1 MKNAVKKF
9 FEEYS
14 VKSIQNYFGLDD
26 MFEVEFE
33 NKKIVVW
40 VDAFNDIYLVDT
52 QTDEIINDEEV
63 LYKKLQC
70 LH

>member
-9 FEEYS
+9 FEEYP

-52 QTDEIINDEEV
+52 ETDEIIDDEEV
-63 LYKKLQC
+63 LYKELQC

>member
-1 MKNAVKKF
+1 MKKIVQEF
-9 FEEYS
+9 FKEYP
-14 VKSIQNYFGLDD
+14 VKSIQNYFRLDD

>member
-52 QTDEIINDEEV
+52 LTNKIIDDTEI
-63 LYKKLQC
+63 LYKELNSI
-70 LH
+70 